1 MKSFHVVLGAVLVL
15 SLAAPAAAGAA
26 ESETQWRQR
35 LSSRD
40 EIAQADITEE
50 VRFGREV
57 AARIIG
63 RYGLYD
69 NAGLNRYV
77 NLVGTVLTMSTN
89 RPELE
94 FHFAILNTDE
104 INAYAAPGGYIFV
117 TRGALLKMRDESEL
131 AGVLAHEIG
140 HVVEKHV
147 VKELDIHGLED
158 SSAYTAAASLA
169 RVISGS
175 TDAARVAFAQAVDQ
189 AMDILFKDGYKRED
203 ETQADR
209 DSVMFCAMSGYDASG
224 LMHYF
229 ERINSLKGK
238 QIEVLDKT
246 HPSFQDRIGWLN
258 DTIKKEGI
266 DSGNYKNYT
275 ERFGEA
281 MKQLK

>member
-1 MKSFHVVLGAVLVL
+1 MKSFRIVLGAVLVL
-15 SLAAPAAAGAA
+15 CLVVPAAVNAA
-26 ESETQWRQR
+26 EPETQWRQR
-35 LSSRD
+35 LSSGD
-40 EIAQADITEE
+40 EVAQSDITEE

-77 NLVGTVLTMSTN
+77 NLMGNVLTMSTN

-117 TRGALLKMRDESEL
+117 TRGALLKMRDEAEL

-147 VKELDIHGLED
+147 VRELNIQGSED
-158 SSAYTAAASLA
+158 SSAYSAASNLA
-169 RVISGS
+169 RVIGGS
-175 TDAARVAFAQAVDQ
+175 TDAARAAFTQAIDQ
-189 AMDILFKDGYKRED
+189 AMDILFKNGYKRED

-209 DSVMFCAMSGYDASG
+209 DSVMFCAMSGYDPTG
-224 LMHYF
+224 LLHYF
-229 ERINSLKGK
+229 ERIKSAKGK
-238 QIEVLDKT
+238 QTEVLDKT
-246 HPSFQDRIGWLN
+246 HPSYEARMAWLN
-258 DTIKKEGI
+258 ETITKEGL
-266 DSGNYKNYT
+266 DTGNYKDFKDRFT
-275 ERFGEA
+275 EA
-281 MKQLK
+281 VKQLK